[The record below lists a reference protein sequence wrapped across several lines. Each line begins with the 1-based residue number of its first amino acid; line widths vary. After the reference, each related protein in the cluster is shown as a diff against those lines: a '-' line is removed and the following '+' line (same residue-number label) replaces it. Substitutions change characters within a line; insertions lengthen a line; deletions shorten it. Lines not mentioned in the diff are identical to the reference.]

1 MITMM
6 LHRFSVLMAS
16 NLLAFVATSHALA
29 AEVAALRQ
37 MYDGAMLPDVAV
49 ATLSHTERMLPV
61 RVVHRGGPVRVLP
74 RRTKA
79 FPEIRFED
87 HGRNF
92 DLYDYLSSNRV
103 AGLLVL
109 KDGEIALENYEL
121 RFAPNTRWASFSMA
135 KSIASTLLG
144 AALVDGYIASL
155 DDPVARYVPGLRSAA
170 YDGVSIR
177 HVLTMSSGVCWNET
191 YTDPGSDRR
200 RVLDL
205 QIAAR
210 AGAVLGYMNSLARC
224 GPPGSVWN
232 YNTGETYVL
241 GAVIEG
247 ATHRPLA
254 NYLSEKIWSRA
265 GMERNATWWVES
277 PNGNGWAG
285 SGIGATLRDYGR
297 FGLIAADNGR
307 VDGRS
312 VVPMGWFDEA
322 GVAHLI
328 GGKKI
333 DYGYMWWIPP
343 QTEPVHVGAFEAVGI
358 FGQFMYI
365 NPREHL
371 VIVVLSARSK
381 PSETGRLELDDDAF
395 FAAVATAL
403 H

>member
-1 MITMM
+1 VAQSAQGS
-6 LHRFSVLMAS
+6 LVLLVPG
-16 NLLAFVATSHALA
+16 LLAFMAASFAQEADVAS
-29 AEVAALRQ
+29 LRQ
-37 MYDGAMLPDVAV
+37 MYDGEMLPDVAV
-49 ATLSHTERMLPV
+49 ATLSHTERLLPV

-74 RRTKA
+74 RRARA

-87 HGRNF
+87 HGRRF
-92 DLYDYLSSNRV
+92 DLFDYLSTNRV
-103 AGLLVL
+103 AGILVL
-109 KDGEIALENYEL
+109 KNGEIALEEYAL
-121 RFAPNTRWASFSMA
+121 GFASNTRWASFSMA
-135 KSIASTLLG
+135 KSVASTLLG

-155 DDPVARYVPGLRSAA
+155 DDPVDRYVPGLRGGA

-191 YTDPGSDRR
+191 YTDPKSDRR
-200 RVLDL
+200 KVLEL
-205 QIAAR
+205 QIAQS
-210 AGAVLGYMNSLARC
+210 AGSVLRYMNSLSRC
-224 GPPGSVWN
+224 GQPGSVWN

-254 NYLSEKIWSRA
+254 DYLSDKIWSRS
-265 GMERNATWWVES
+265 GMEQDATWWLES
-277 PNGNGWAG
+277 PNGNGWGG

-297 FGLIAADNGR
+297 FALIAADDGR

-312 VVPMGWFDEA
+312 ITPVGWFNEA
-322 GVAHLI
+322 GAAHRI
-328 GGKKI
+328 GGKMI

-343 QTEPVHVGAFEAVGI
+343 QTESVHAGAFEAIGI

-381 PSETGRLELDDDAF
+381 PAETGRLELDDDAF
-395 FAAVATAL
+395 FAAVTSAL

>member
-1 MITMM
+1 MM
-6 LHRFSVLMAS
+6 PRRVSAPVVS
-16 NLLAFVATSHALA
+16 ILLAFVAARLALA
-29 AEVAALRQ
+29 AGVGSLRQ

-49 ATLSHTERMLPV
+49 ATLSHTERLLPV
-61 RVVHRGGPVRVLP
+61 RVVHRGGPARALPKRV
-74 RRTKA
+74 KA

-87 HGRNF
+87 HGRSF

-109 KDGEIALENYEL
+109 KDGEIALEDYEL
-121 RFAPNTRWASFSMA
+121 GLAPTTRWASFSMA
-135 KSIASTLLG
+135 KSVASTLLG
-144 AALVDGYIASL
+144 AALADGYIKSL
-155 DDPVARYVPGLRSAA
+155 DDPVDRYVPGLRGGA
-170 YDGVSIR
+170 YSGVSVRQI
-177 HVLTMSSGVCWNET
+177 LTMSSGVCWNET
-191 YTDPGSDRR
+191 YTDPKSDRR
-200 RVLDL
+200 KVLEL
-205 QIAAR
+205 QIAESP
-210 AGAVLGYMNSLARC
+210 GAILRYMNSLARC
-224 GPPGSVWN
+224 GPPGSTWH

-254 NYLSEKIWSRA
+254 DYLSEKIWSRA
-265 GMERNATWWVES
+265 GMEHDATWWIES

-285 SGIGATLRDYGR
+285 GGIGATLRDYAR
-297 FGLIAADNGR
+297 FALIAADSGR
-307 VDGRS
+307 VDGRKI
-312 VVPMGWFDEA
+312 VPMGWFDEA
-322 GVAHLI
+322 GTAQRI
-328 GGKKI
+328 GGKVV

-343 QTEPVHVGAFEAVGI
+343 QTEPVHVGAFEAIGI

-365 NPREHL
+365 NPREHV